1 MMKFLTT
8 TAILAPIVFTLTGCG
23 NASPCTE
30 PSVLQTLKNLHDQ
43 QQFGQFIQA
52 PPTVFTVQEGSAT
65 FVSIDKQGGKNRCS
79 AIIVSDIIEMMK
91 FTNQYSEADIEK
103 IREEAPKMGMALS
116 KEYIVNYTVQPMANA
131 QNYVTVLP

>member
-1 MMKFLTT
+1 MMKFFTT
-8 TAILAPIVFTLTGCG
+8 TLLLAPIAFALSGCG
-23 NASPCTE
+23 NASPCAE
-30 PSVLQTLKNLHDQ
+30 PGVLQTLKTLHDE

-52 PPTVFTVQEGSAT
+52 PPTVFTVQDGSAT
-65 FVSIDKQGGKNRCS
+65 FVSIDKQGGKDRCS

-103 IREEAPKMGMALS
+103 IKEKAPKMGMALT
-116 KEYIVNYTVQPMANA
+116 KEYVVNYTVQPMANG